1 MDVHGKTIACWQ
13 IKIQTGVLIMKG
25 TSNGIF
31 MKHQIQVF
39 AQRGKMS
46 RISKVSEKR
55 LIILSSN
62 VHTCMLLTS
71 VNHENIITLNP
82 TQ

>member
-1 MDVHGKTIACWQ
+1 MFETFPFFSFKLEFSILGLKMDFHGKTIACWQ

-46 RISKVSEKR
+46 RISKVSEKKTNDF
-55 LIILSSN
+55 II
-62 VHTCMLLTS
+62 
-71 VNHENIITLNP
+71 
-82 TQ
+82 